1 MLDPEGA
8 APPGSG
14 TPAASATVVC
24 PLDEASILS
33 VKSLVHPNLEEKTR
47 EKKKKKAKK
56 KTKVEV

>member
-33 VKSLVHPNLEEKTR
+33 VKSLVHPNLEER
-47 EKKKKKAKK
+47 LEGKKRKKLKRKQK
-56 KTKVEV
+56 SK

>member
-33 VKSLVHPNLEEKTR
+33 VKSLVHTNLEER
-47 EKKKKKAKK
+47 LEGKKRKKLKRKQK
-56 KTKVEV
+56 SK

>member
-33 VKSLVHPNLEEKTR
+33 VKSLVHPNLEER
-47 EKKKKKAKK
+47 LERKKRKKLKRKQK
-56 KTKVEV
+56 SK